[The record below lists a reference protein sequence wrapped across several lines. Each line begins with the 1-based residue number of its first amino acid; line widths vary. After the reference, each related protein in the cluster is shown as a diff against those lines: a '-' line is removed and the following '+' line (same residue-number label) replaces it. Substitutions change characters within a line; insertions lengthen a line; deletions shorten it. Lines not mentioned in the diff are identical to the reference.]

1 MDLFTRA
8 TSIDLEILE
17 IWNQNIAE
25 IGYIANEEQIF
36 DVRGQLHK
44 QEKLDMGQ
52 IDSFMMVS

>member
-8 TSIDLEILE
+8 TSIDLETLE

-25 IGYIANEEQIF
+25 IGYIANEKQIV
-36 DVRGQLHK
+36 DVRGQLHW
-44 QEKLDMGQ
+44 QEKLVMVQ

>member
-8 TSIDLEILE
+8 TSIDLETLE

-25 IGYIANEEQIF
+25 IGYIANEEQIVEF
-36 DVRGQLHK
+36 RGQLHW
-44 QEKLDMGQ
+44 QEKLLMVQ